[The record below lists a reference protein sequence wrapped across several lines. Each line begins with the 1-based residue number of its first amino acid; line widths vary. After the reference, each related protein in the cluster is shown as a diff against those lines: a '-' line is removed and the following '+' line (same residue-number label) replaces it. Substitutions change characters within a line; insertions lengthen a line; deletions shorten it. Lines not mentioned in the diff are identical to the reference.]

1 MDRAR
6 EALKGVAK
14 VLSKSI
20 APGTTLGLG
29 SGSTVAALLEE
40 LSPLMFAKAKSVN
53 GVPTSTQIELVAARC
68 GINLVPFRGSVDL
81 VIDGADQVDSELNL
95 IKGGGGALLRELVVM
110 GSAKSIAIVAGESKF
125 VKRLCDNGV
134 RVPVEVFPMAR
145 ESAKVKLSMLGGVPE
160 ERLMPKGYPY
170 FTENGN
176 LILDTLFEP
185 VENPRELEMK
195 VRSTPGVAEV
205 GIFTFKP
212 TTVYKLGAD
221 GTYEALKSDDYT

>member
-1 MDRAR
+1 MDRLR

-14 VLSKSI
+14 ELSKRIS
-20 APGTTLGLG
+20 PGTTLGLG

-40 LSPLMFAKAKSVN
+40 LSPLVIAKSKGIN
-53 GVPTSTQIELVAARC
+53 GVATSTQIELVASRC

-81 VIDGADQVDSELNL
+81 VVDGADQVDDGLNL
-95 IKGGGGALLRELVVM
+95 IKGGGGALLREKVVM
-110 GSAKSIAIVAGESKF
+110 GSAKSIAVVAAENKF
-125 VKRLCDNGV
+125 VKRLCENGV

-160 ERLMPKGYPY
+160 QRLDPKGYPS

-176 LILDTLFEP
+176 IILDTLFEP
-185 VENPRELEMK
+185 VGDPEALEAK

-212 TTVYKLGAD
+212 ITVYKLGGD
-221 GTYEALKSDDYT
+221 GNFETLESG

>member
-1 MDRAR
+1 MDPMR
-6 EALKGVAK
+6 EALKGVARE
-14 VLSKSI
+14 LSKSI
-20 APGTTLGLG
+20 GPGTTLGLG

-40 LSPLMFAKAKSVN
+40 LAPLVLAKAKSIS
-53 GVPTSTQIELVAARC
+53 GVPTSTQIELVAARS

-81 VIDGADQVDSELNL
+81 VVDGADQVDRELNM
-95 IKGGGGALLRELVVM
+95 IKGGGGALLREKVVM
-110 GSAKSIAIVAGESKF
+110 GSAKSIAVVAAENKF
-125 VKRLCDNGV
+125 VDRLCENGV
-134 RVPVEVFPMAR
+134 KVPVEVFPMAR

-185 VENPRELEMK
+185 VENPRDLEVK

-205 GIFTFKP
+205 GIFTSKP
-212 TTVYKLGAD
+212 IRVYRLRND
-221 GTYEALKSDDYT
+221 GSFDVLDRTHDL

>member
-1 MDRAR
+1 MDRIR

-14 VLSKSI
+14 ELSKSI
-20 APGTTLGLG
+20 GPDTTLGLG

-40 LSPLMFAKAKSVN
+40 LSPLVLARMKSIS
-53 GVPTSTQIELVAARC
+53 GVPTSTQIELVAARS

-81 VIDGADQVDSELNL
+81 VIDGADQVDRRLNM
-95 IKGGGGALLRELVVM
+95 IKGGGGALLREKVVM
-110 GSAKSIAIVAGESKF
+110 GSAKGIAIVAAENKF
-125 VKRLCDNGV
+125 VNRLCENGV

-205 GIFTFKP
+205 GVFTFKP
-212 TTVYKLGAD
+212 IRVYRLGND
-221 GTYEALKSDDYT
+221 GSFKVLAEDA